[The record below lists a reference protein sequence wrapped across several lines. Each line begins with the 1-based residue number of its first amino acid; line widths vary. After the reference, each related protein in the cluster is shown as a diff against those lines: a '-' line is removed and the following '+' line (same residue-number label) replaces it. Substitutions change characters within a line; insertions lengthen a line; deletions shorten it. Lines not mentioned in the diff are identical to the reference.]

1 MKRGDIVTIAL
12 QGDYGKPRPA
22 LIIQSDLFSELS
34 SVTVLP
40 ITSHLNDLD
49 QLRLNIEAGPKTG
62 LTVQSQIMIDKAQ
75 TLPASKVG
83 ATIGAADRETMA
95 AVNRALAI
103 FFGIA

>member
-12 QGDYGKPRPA
+12 QGDCGKPRPA

-49 QLRLNIEAGPKTG
+49 QLRLTIEAGPKTG
-62 LTVQSQIMIDKAQ
+62 LAVQSQIMIDKAQ